1 MSKVKA
7 YDEIGPYWWNTIVKE
22 NEVVSVRVGDIN
34 NGQFGAYVKLNVRPN
49 STYTLYI
56 EMEKDGQP
64 YNEGIYGY
72 ENEDLT
78 MYMPLAEELLAKY
91 DAKTLA
97 ATVLKLLTKEP
108 DGTPIKLTG
117 EAPVFK
123 KERKFSDRSGSKP
136 RNGRAFNRK
145 EQGANRRRNND
156 RRSSSSRRENSN

>member
-1 MSKVKA
+1 MDRLKA
-7 YDEIGPYWWNTIVKE
+7 PTLSEAIQGQQKAVTEKITSTI
-22 NEVVSVRVGDIN
+22 
-34 NGQFGAYVKLNVRPN
+34 
-49 STYTLYI
+49 
-56 EMEKDGQP
+56 
-64 YNEGIYGY
+64 